1 MKKLHY
7 LKYTIVVLGF
17 SITGNYFTYE
27 FIYFRSQMPC
37 PVRLGYCDNIL
48 TEQLKRSKDSFWV
61 SFRALAMATWPHAL
75 ENIKLGRIRNEEIK
89 RESQGPGLDI
99 TPRTHPYDSLPS
111 AKPHLLKF
119 PEIVP
124 PSEVPTS
131 LFWVGQKTS
140 EALHIKPQK
149 TSVLTGQIYFC

>member
-1 MKKLHY
+1 
-7 LKYTIVVLGF
+7 
-17 SITGNYFTYE
+17 
-27 FIYFRSQMPC
+27 
-37 PVRLGYCDNIL
+37 
-48 TEQLKRSKDSFWV
+48 
-61 SFRALAMATWPHAL
+61 MATWPHAL
-75 ENIKLGRIRNEEIK
+75 ENIKLGRICNEKIK